1 MNLMPDMQQQ
11 FKDTRH
17 GSPSRLGIEYMD
29 EHGISCND
37 ECLVEWDKILD
48 KMIFLFREMSE
59 ETCRKENPYQKEYED
74 TLQEFEIKYGIFG
87 EKLEEGK
94 KNKLGRVV
102 HFPSEI
108 PEYKDIKDKYYTEE
122 KVLM

>member
-1 MNLMPDMQQQ
+1 MEVLAAWEQSIWMTMEFPAMM
-11 FKDTRH
+11 K
-17 GSPSRLGIEYMD
+17 
-29 EHGISCND
+29 
-37 ECLVEWDKILD
+37 CLVEWDKILD

-108 PEYKDIKDKYYTEE
+108 PEYKDIEDKYYTEE
-122 KVLM
+122 KVLMQYR

>member
-1 MNLMPDMQQQ
+1 MYKWL
-11 FKDTRH
+11 
-17 GSPSRLGIEYMD
+17 
-29 EHGISCND
+29 
-37 ECLVEWDKILD
+37 LD

-74 TLQEFEIKYGIFG
+74 TLQEFQIKYGIFG

-102 HFPSEI
+102 HLNQ
-108 PEYKDIKDKYYTEE
+108 YR
-122 KVLM
+122 VLLYHLNLIFYAQFAIITAYNSIIADLPHLIDLEP